1 MRWIDS
7 NIFLRFREG
16 KTKPVEFIRNLKTG
30 GEKHYLPLIVVAEI
44 EWVLRSVYGVD
55 KKSIVDFLDSIV
67 GIDNV
72 AVVSGGNINSS
83 LSVFRQYN
91 MKFVDAMIAS
101 MMKDGD
107 EIVSYDRDFD
117 KIPEIKRV
125 EP

>member
-16 KTKPVEFIRNLKTG
+16 KTGPVEFIRGLKTDG
-30 GEKHYLPLIVVAEI
+30 VKYYLPLIVVAEI
-44 EWVLRSVYGVD
+44 EWVLRSVYKVD
-55 KKSIVDFLDSIV
+55 KKNVVDFLDSIV
-67 GIDNV
+67 GIDNI
-72 AVVSGGNINSS
+72 VVISEGNINFS
-83 LSVFRQYN
+83 LSVFRKYN
-91 MKFVDAMIAS
+91 IKLVDAMIVS

-117 KIPEIKRV
+117 KISEIRRV